1 MGRPWHMAE
10 YPSAEPIRRAF
21 DAFARGD
28 MATMQS
34 LVAEDTVW
42 HIPGRGPLAGDHH
55 GRDAV
60 FEMFGRL
67 VQASE
72 GTFDQRLLDVL
83 TSEEHAVAL
92 THATA
97 RRGDHKYQGQDA
109 WIFQLRDGQIA
120 EAWWRPEDVYAADQ
134 FWT

>member
-1 MGRPWHMAE
+1 MAE
-10 YPSAEPIRRAF
+10 HPNAEPIHRAF
-21 DAFARGD
+21 DALASSD

-42 HIPGRGPLAGDHH
+42 HIPGHGPLAGDHR

-60 FEMFGRL
+60 FEMFSRL

-72 GTFDQRLLDVL
+72 GTFNQSLHDVL
-83 TSEEHAVAL
+83 ATEDHVVAL
-92 THATA
+92 TYVTA
-97 RRGDHKYQGQDA
+97 SRGDHRYDGRDA
-109 WIFQLRDGQIA
+109 WVFHIRDGQIA
-120 EAWWRPEDVYAADQ
+120 EAWWRPGDLYAVDE

>member
-1 MGRPWHMAE
+1 MAE
-10 YPSAEPIRRAF
+10 HPNAEPIRQAF

-72 GTFDQRLLDVL
+72 GTFNQELHDVL
-83 TSEEHAVAL
+83 ASDDHAVAV
-92 THATA
+92 TYATA
-97 RRGDHKYQGQDA
+97 RRADHNYDSQDV
-109 WIFQLRDGQIA
+109 WVFHLRNGQII
-120 EAWWRPEDVYAADQ
+120 EAWWRPGELYAADE

>member
-1 MGRPWHMAE
+1 MAE
-10 YPSAEPIRRAF
+10 YPNAEPIGRAF

-42 HIPGRGPLAGDHH
+42 HIPGRGPLAGDHR

-97 RRGDHKYQGQDA
+97 RRGDHNYEGQDA
-109 WIFQLRDGQIA
+109 WIFQVRDGQIGRA
-120 EAWWRPEDVYAADQ
+120 SCRERV
-134 FWT
+134 

>member
-1 MGRPWHMAE
+1 MTEHPN
-10 YPSAEPIRRAF
+10 AEPIRRSF

-28 MATMQS
+28 MAGMQS

-67 VQASE
+67 MQASE
-72 GTFDQRLLDVL
+72 GTFNQKLHDVL
-83 TSEEHAVAL
+83 ASEDHAVAL
-92 THATA
+92 TFATA
-97 RRGDHKYQGQDA
+97 RRGDNSYDSQDV
-109 WIFQLRDGQIA
+109 WIFHLSEGQIA
-120 EAWWRPEDVYAADQ
+120 EAWWRPGDLYAADE

>member
-1 MGRPWHMAE
+1 MAE
-10 YPSAEPIRRAF
+10 HPDAEPIRRAF

-28 MATMQS
+28 METMRS

-42 HIPGRGPLAGDHH
+42 HIPGRGPLAGDHR

-67 VQASE
+67 VQASG
-72 GTFDQRLLDVL
+72 GTFAQELHDVL
-83 TSEEHAVAL
+83 ASDGHAAAL
-92 THATA
+92 TYAKA
-97 RRGDHKYQGQDA
+97 SRGSHNYNGQDA
-109 WIFQLRDGQIA
+109 RVFHLRQGQIV
-120 EAWWRPEDVYAADQ
+120 EAWWRPGDLYAADE

>member
-1 MGRPWHMAE
+1 VMAE
-10 YPSAEPIRRAF
+10 HSNAEPIRRSF

-28 MATMQS
+28 MATMRS

-42 HIPGRGPLAGDHH
+42 HIPGRGPLAGDHY
-55 GRDAV
+55 GREAV

-72 GTFDQRLLDVL
+72 GTFTQELQDVL
-83 TSEEHAVAL
+83 TSEVHAVAL
-92 THATA
+92 THAAA
-97 RRGDHKYQGQDA
+97 RRGNHSYDAHDA
-109 WIFQLRDGQIA
+109 WVFQLRDGQIA
-120 EAWWRPEDVYAADQ
+120 EAWWRPWDLYAADE

>member
-1 MGRPWHMAE
+1 MAD
-10 YPSAEPIRRAF
+10 YPNAEPIRQAF

-67 VQASE
+67 VQGSE

-83 TSEEHAVAL
+83 TSEDRAVAL
-92 THATA
+92 THATPVTVITTTRA
-97 RRGDHKYQGQDA
+97 RTHGSSSCATGRSPRPGGDPRMSTPQTSSGRKFPG
-109 WIFQLRDGQIA
+109 
-120 EAWWRPEDVYAADQ
+120 
-134 FWT
+134 

>member
-1 MGRPWHMAE
+1 VIIMA
-10 YPSAEPIRRAF
+10 
-21 DAFARGD
+21 
-28 MATMQS
+28 
-34 LVAEDTVW
+34 
-42 HIPGRGPLAGDHH
+42 
-55 GRDAV
+55 DAV

-83 TSEEHAVAL
+83 TSEDRAVAL

-97 RRGDHKYQGQDA
+97 RRGDHNYKGQDA
-109 WIFQLRDGQIA
+109 WIFELRDGQIA
-120 EAWWRPEDVYAADQ
+120 EAWWRPEDVYAADE

>member
-1 MGRPWHMAE
+1 MITEHLN
-10 YPSAEPIRRAF
+10 AEPIRRAF

-28 MATMQS
+28 LAAMQV

-72 GTFDQRLLDVL
+72 GTFTQELHDVL
-83 TSEEHAVAL
+83 ATDDHAVAL
-92 THATA
+92 THASA
-97 RRGDHKYQGQDA
+97 RRGDHDYDGQDA
-109 WIFQLRDGQIA
+109 WVFHLRQGEIA
-120 EAWWRPEDVYAADQ
+120 EAWWRPEDLYAADE

>member
-1 MGRPWHMAE
+1 MAD
-10 YPSAEPIRRAF
+10 YPNAEPIRQAF

-42 HIPGRGPLAGDHH
+42 HIAGRGPLAGDHH

-67 VQASE
+67 VHASE

-83 TSEEHAVAL
+83 TSEDHAVAL

-97 RRGDHKYQGQDA
+97 RRGDHNYKGQDA
-109 WIFQLRDGQIA
+109 WIFELRDGQIA
-120 EAWWRPEDVYAADQ
+120 EACWRPEDVYAADE

>member
-1 MGRPWHMAE
+1 MAE
-10 YPSAEPIRRAF
+10 LSNAEPIRQAF

-28 MATMQS
+28 MATMRS

-42 HIPGRGPLAGDHH
+42 HIPGRGPLAGDHR
-55 GRDAV
+55 GREAV
-60 FEMFGRL
+60 FEIFGRL

-72 GTFDQRLLDVL
+72 GTFNQQLVDVL
-83 TSEEHAVAL
+83 ASEERVVAL

-97 RRGDHKYQGQDA
+97 RRGDHNYDSQDA
-109 WIFQLRDGQIA
+109 WVFQLRDGQIA
-120 EAWWRPEDVYAADQ
+120 EAWWRPWDLYAADE

>member
-1 MGRPWHMAE
+1 MAE
-10 YPSAEPIRRAF
+10 HSNAEPIRRAF

-28 MATMQS
+28 MGAMRS
-34 LVAEDTVW
+34 LVAEDTLW
-42 HIPGRGPLAGDHH
+42 HIPGRGPLAGDHR

-72 GTFDQRLLDVL
+72 GTFNQQLLDVL
-83 TSEEHAVAL
+83 SSEQRVVAL

-97 RRGDHKYQGQDA
+97 RRGDRNYDSQDA
-109 WIFQLRDGQIA
+109 WLFQLRDGQIA
-120 EAWWRPEDVYAADQ
+120 EAWWRPWDLYAADE
-134 FWT
+134 FWM

>member
-1 MGRPWHMAE
+1 MAE
-10 YPSAEPIRRAF
+10 HPDAEPIRSAF
-21 DAFARGD
+21 EAFARGD
-28 MATMQS
+28 MAGMQS

-60 FEMFGRL
+60 FDMFGRL

-72 GTFDQRLLDVL
+72 GTFTQQL
-83 TSEEHAVAL
+83 HAAAANDDHAFAL
-92 THATA
+92 THVTA
-97 RRGDHKYQGQDA
+97 RRSDHNYDSHDV
-109 WIFQLRDGQIA
+109 WVFRLRDGQIA
-120 EAWWRPEDVYAADQ
+120 EAWWRPEDLYAADE

>member
-1 MGRPWHMAE
+1 MAD
-10 YPSAEPIRRAF
+10 YPNAEPIRQAF

-83 TSEEHAVAL
+83 TSEDHAVAL

-97 RRGDHKYQGQDA
+97 RRGDHNYNGQDA
-109 WIFQLRDGQIA
+109 WIFELRDGQIA
-120 EAWWRPEDVYAADQ
+120 EACWRPEDVYAADE

>member
-1 MGRPWHMAE
+1 MAD
-10 YPSAEPIRRAF
+10 YPNAEPIHQAF

-83 TSEEHAVAL
+83 TSEDHAVAL

-97 RRGDHKYQGQDA
+97 RRGDHNYKGQDA
-109 WIFQLRDGQIA
+109 WIFELRDGQIA
-120 EAWWRPEDVYAADQ
+120 EACWRPEDVYAADE

>member
-1 MGRPWHMAE
+1 MAE
-10 YPSAEPIRRAF
+10 HPNAEPIRQAF
-21 DAFARGD
+21 DAFANGD

-42 HIPGRGPLAGDHH
+42 HLPGRGPLAGDHY
-55 GRDAV
+55 GRNAV

-72 GTFDQRLLDVL
+72 GTFNQSLHDVL
-83 TSEEHAVAL
+83 ASEDHVVAL
-92 THATA
+92 TYATA
-97 RRGDHKYQGQDA
+97 SRGDHKYDGRDA
-109 WIFQLRDGQIA
+109 WVFHLREGQIA
-120 EAWWRPEDVYAADQ
+120 EAWWRPGDLYAADE